1 MKRDLGIGILRL
13 VGEFTFGFVLTAVII
28 AGLNLDANAT
38 IIKTS
43 TRTVNNGS
51 ADFGSGNHSGGGP
64 SGPATITFDWST
76 ATGTFVATGRVQ
88 GTLYWD
94 ALWSGGC
101 TRLVIR
107 FRNSAGTSLRT
118 RTIDECGPGGDAN
131 NLANRTGVDDSF
143 STGGDLA
150 DIRITVAEL
159 VDGTSV
165 NAQSFTFTHP
175 TDLQFPLLVENG
187 RADFGDGN
195 HSFGAPEESG
205 FVRFRRNL
213 NGTVTGGVD
222 GILYKDAIFQ
232 PNFGCSTIEITY
244 RNSSGAVLDTF
255 GPQMNCGPGGDA
267 NLAANQFFVNDG
279 FSSGSL
285 AQIRVLVDSTFQDDR
300 PELWKFNFAG
310 QF

>member
-1 MKRDLGIGILRL
+1 MKRHSGLGILRSIGKL
-13 VGEFTFGFVLTAVII
+13 ALGSAIVIAVLS
-28 AGLNLDANAT
+28 LDANAT
-38 IIKTS
+38 IVKTS
-43 TRTVNNGS
+43 TRTVNNGP

-76 ATGTFVATGRVQ
+76 ASGAFVATGRVQ

-94 ALWSGGC
+94 SLFDSGC

-107 FRNSAGTSLRT
+107 FLNSAGTSLRT

-131 NLANRTGVDDSF
+131 NLANRTGVNEPF

-150 DIRITVAEL
+150 NIRITVAEL

-222 GILYKDAIFQ
+222 GILYKDALTQ
-232 PNFGCSTIEITY
+232 PNIGCATIEITY
-244 RNSSGAVLDTF
+244 RRSTGAVLDTF
-255 GPQMNCGPGGDA
+255 GPQMNCGPGGNA
-267 NLAANQFFVNDG
+267 NLGANQLFVNDA

-285 AQIRVLVDSTFQDDR
+285 AQIRVVVNSTLT
-300 PELWKFNFAG
+300 PNSPNLSIFNFNG
-310 QF
+310 EQ